1 MRGLFITFGFG
12 AVFFLIIARVYLGEA
27 GDNLGFADIM
37 YLFSDLPFDI
47 GEEWIKISEVLSGFR
62 TAGEAILDFSA
73 NPIEAIKAIFNLL
86 VMPVRLLQTLVR
98 VVVAVVVDFT
108 TIVRRF
114 FAFFFGLSSVT
125 P

>member
-1 MRGLFITFGFG
+1 MRGLFITFAFG

-27 GDNLGFADIM
+27 GANLGFADVM

-47 GEEWIKISEVLSGFR
+47 ADEWSKISEILSGFR
-62 TAGEAILDFSA
+62 TAGEAILDFGA
-73 NPIEAIKAIFNLL
+73 NPFEAVKAIFNLL
-86 VMPVRLLQTLVR
+86 VMPIRLLQTFVR
-98 VVVAVVVDFT
+98 VVVAVIVDFM

-114 FAFFFGLSSVT
+114 FAFFFGLSSIT

>member
-47 GEEWIKISEVLSGFR
+47 GEEWTKISEVLSGFR